1 MIYYGPEVIIQNGI
15 TLEGE
20 TDKERMGILL
30 NIPLSITNAVGS
42 IIAIF
47 LIDNLGRRWLMLRS
61 LPLIFLTLCL
71 ISYSMYLSVYQEDEE
86 LQGRGHV
93 LFFTSAIIYILA
105 YAVGFGSTP
114 WVVNSE
120 IYPIHLIDTAVSL
133 ATATN

>member
-1 MIYYGPEVIIQNGI
+1 MYYGPEVIIESGI

-30 NIPLSITNAVGS
+30 NIPLSATNAIGS

-47 LIDNLGRRWLMLRS
+47 LIDNLGRRWIMLRS
-61 LPLIFLTLCL
+61 LPVILLTLCL
-71 ISYSMYLSVYQEDEE
+71 ISLAMYFSVYQEDED

-93 LFFTSAIIYILA
+93 LFFTSVIIFILA
-105 YAVGFGSTP
+105 YAIGFGSTP